1 MGLGNNR
8 DYVTRERS
16 VRRTL
21 AVVKARTTEL
31 QATGLDTI
39 AASTQASTELQEGKL
54 KAQLKAW
61 VDPILAHR
69 RAMRIKNA
77 MESE

>member
-8 DYVTRERS
+8 DYVTRDRN
-16 VRRTL
+16 VRRSI
-21 AVVKARTTEL
+21 AVTHARKLELMAQGMEEAIALQQAMMELKAGE
-31 QATGLDTI
+31 
-39 AASTQASTELQEGKL
+39 L

-69 RAMRIKNA
+69 RVMKAKNA
-77 MESE
+77 